1 MLEVKIKNHNKS
13 WMLVGCNFFVLG
25 IIFLALSYN
34 VNQDEWFFHGIFFV
48 LSSLI
53 VCKQFLRLIF
63 LPKEIVFFDLRW
75 IFLFSF
81 WIYFVVGP
89 SLLVFGDK
97 ELINNTKDIYS
108 VELEL
113 ALRINSIH
121 AIGLS
126 IVLIMLSKFKLIWPM
141 NIINTLKKELR
152 FFDPIGHRTLIVG
165 TSFCLFSYLNVSLVK
180 IEYID
185 KNFLYGIYQ
194 IFQHAGIGFSLILF
208 YFEGKF
214 KNTIR
219 LIVLLYLSLYMA
231 GGFIY
236 LDKTMVMAPISFL
249 LISYSI
255 KKNSIKLLAIFLIGL
270 YFFIQVFGSIV
281 TYKRSYNSNFKFSEA
296 INSTKSKYTFE
307 IWDRINY
314 MSSQAAALDLYSE
327 GNGGEGMSNIF
338 WLFVPRF
345 LNKDKPDVSSSSAKF
360 SKKFR
365 KHGGTRD
372 SPGVF
377 VEGYYNY
384 GWIGLIFVSLLIG
397 LVLKIYSVLIKSI
410 IQKKLY
416 SFYFII
422 FSGIW
427 TSFRIDGLIIT
438 DYLGQLIIF
447 LYFMIL
453 IILILILLRLL
464 SVSKNY
470 KFKQK

>member
-1 MLEVKIKNHNKS
+1 MLEVKIKNQNKS
-13 WMLVGCNFFVLG
+13 WMFVGYNFFILG
-25 IIFLALSYN
+25 VIFLALSYN
-34 VNQDEWFFHGIFFV
+34 INQDEWFFHEIFFV

-53 VCKQFLRLIF
+53 VCKQFLKLIF
-63 LPKEIVFFDLRW
+63 LPKEVVFFDLRW

-81 WIYFVVGP
+81 WFYFVLGS
-89 SLLVFGDK
+89 SLLVFGGKD
-97 ELINNTKDIYS
+97 LLNNTKDIYL
-108 VELEL
+108 VELDL
-113 ALRINSIH
+113 ALKINSIH

-126 IVLIMLSKFKLIWPM
+126 IVLIIFSKFKLTWPM
-141 NIINTLKKELR
+141 NIINTLNKQIR
-152 FFDPIGHRTLIVG
+152 FFDPIGHRTLITG
-165 TSFCLFSYLNVSLVK
+165 ISFCLFSYLNVFLVR

-194 IFQHAGIGFSLILF
+194 IFQYAGIGFLLILF
-208 YFEGKF
+208 YYEGKF
-214 KNTIR
+214 KNIIR
-219 LIVLLYLSLYMA
+219 LIILLYLSLYIA
-231 GGFIY
+231 GGFIF
-236 LDKTMVMAPISFL
+236 LDKTMVMAPIAFL
-249 LISYSI
+249 LISYCI
-255 KKNSIKLLAIFLIGL
+255 KKNSIKLLAIILIGL
-270 YFFIQVFGSIV
+270 YFLIQAFGSIV

-314 MSSQAAALDLYSE
+314 TSSQAAALDLYSD
-327 GNGGEGMSNIF
+327 GNGGEGLSNIF

-360 SKKFR
+360 SNKFR

-372 SPGVF
+372 SPGIF

-384 GWIGLIFVSLLIG
+384 GWLGLILVSSLIG
-397 LVLKIYSVLIKSI
+397 MVLKIYSVMIKSI
-410 IQKKLY
+410 IRNKLY

-447 LYFMIL
+447 LYFMMF
-453 IILILILLRLL
+453 IILILTLLRPLT
-464 SVSKNY
+464 VSK
-470 KFKQK
+470 KL